1 MSRPAP
7 SPDTSATL
15 FCRVSSQKQAQRYSP
30 EAQQRLGEE
39 YAARLGL
46 TITRVFQVVETASKT
61 AKRAKWGEYLQY
73 VRRGPEK
80 HALVATVD
88 RALRNF
94 TDLPEV
100 SELQKKHGKTV
111 HFFLEGLTLDGSHA
125 STTDL
130 RLGISAAVA
139 VWYAGELAEK
149 TRRGIDQKALKGEWP
164 NRAPFGYKNDSKTKR
179 LAVEPQNARWVRR
192 IKELSAESRH
202 TLDSIVARLTA
213 EGCTLYGQK
222 LQRNLVERTIRNPIY
237 TGRFDWP
244 VGSGN
249 WVQGTHEPIVSWKL
263 HEAAVAGLERK
274 GRPLQRKHSF
284 TFAGMIRCGSCPEAR
299 AVVFEVQK
307 GRFVYGHCTGTRR
320 IMVNGV
326 KVRACANAE
335 YVPLE
340 TIEEQVMAALETVWI
355 TEKQA
360 ADVLTLIRNNAGEAQ
375 ASSETQA
382 AIIKGQ
388 LTKLEERMAKAY
400 ADKLDEK
407 ITEEFWAEQQKRWGD
422 ERVRLEEALRA
433 QEEAGPSAIMPT
445 VKKVLELAKAIVPLY
460 KKGTVEEKREIVN
473 WVCSNLRLT
482 GKKLEFQMKT
492 PPAEIA
498 EGRRSG
504 KWLRD

>member
-1 MSRPAP
+1 MAVDP
-7 SPDTSATL
+7 SKAATL

-46 TITRVFQVVETASKT
+46 TITRTFQVVETASKK
-61 AKRAKWGEYLQY
+61 AKRQKWAEYLQY

-94 TDLPEV
+94 ADLPEV
-100 SELQKKHGKTV
+100 SELQKRHGKTV
-111 HFFLEGLTLDGSHA
+111 HFFLEGLVLDGSHA

-164 NRAPFGYKNDSKTKR
+164 NKAPFGYKNDSRTKK
-179 LAVEPQNARWVRR
+179 LVIDPEKAHWVRR
-192 IKELSAESRH
+192 IKELSAEARH
-202 TLDSIVARLTA
+202 TLDAIVERLLE
-213 EGCTLYGQK
+213 EGCTLYGHK
-222 LQRNLVERTIRNPIY
+222 LHRNLVERTIRSPLY

-244 VGSGN
+244 IGSGN
-249 WVQGTHEPIVSWKL
+249 WVQGTHQAIVTWDL
-263 HEAAVAGLERK
+263 HERAVAGLERK
-274 GRPLQRKHSF
+274 NRPLHRKHDF
-284 TFAGMIRCGSCPEAR
+284 VFAGMIRCGSCPEGR

-307 GRFVYGHCTGTRR
+307 GKFVYGHCTGTRR
-320 IMVNGV
+320 IKINGV
-326 KVRACANAE
+326 KIRACANAE

-340 TIEEQVMAALETVWI
+340 TIEEQVMAALETISI

-360 ADVLTLIRNNAGEAQ
+360 QEALAQIRENAGEQQTSA
-375 ASSETQA
+375 ETQV
-382 AIIKGQ
+382 AIMKGQ
-388 LTKLEERMAKAY
+388 LTRLEERMAKAY
-400 ADKLDEK
+400 ADKLDGK
-407 ITEEFWAEQQKRWGD
+407 IEEEFWAEQQKRWGD
-422 ERVRLEEALRA
+422 EKVRLEEALRA
-433 QEEAGPSAIMPT
+433 QESGGPTSIIPT
-445 VKKVLELAKAIVPLY
+445 VKKALELAKNIVPLY

-482 GKKLEFQMKT
+482 GKKLDFQMKT
-492 PPAEIA
+492 PPAAIA